1 LREFLSSILII
12 GLCASGLGV
21 NAKEITP
28 GRARLTQFLSELTS
42 MRGHFQ
48 QQLFDEY
55 GALMESAEGDVIISK
70 PGKFRW
76 EYQHPYSQVIVT
88 NGATIWIYDADLEQV
103 SVNPFTQ
110 DGTHSPAAL
119 LSGDI
124 DIEQYFTSIETAGE
138 DDIIWVSLTPRDA
151 SATYSG
157 VDLGFTPLGLSAMKL
172 RDNLN
177 QLTSIAFSEI
187 ERNAEVADAEFEF
200 VPPAGVDVI
209 SGTGD

>member
-1 LREFLSSILII
+1 MREFLSSIVVI
-12 GLCASGLGV
+12 GLCVSGFSV
-21 NAKEITP
+21 NAEQATA
-28 GRARLTQFLSELTS
+28 GRARLTNFLSELTTL
-42 MRGHFQ
+42 RGHFQ

-55 GALMESAEGDVIISK
+55 GELMESAEGDVIISK

-76 EYQHPYSQVIVT
+76 EYQQPYHQIIVT

-103 SVNPFTQ
+103 SVNPFTN
-110 DGTHSPAAL
+110 DGGSSPAAL
-119 LSGDI
+119 LSGDL
-124 DIEQYFTSIETAGE
+124 DIEQHFTSVDSAGE
-138 DDIIWVSLTPRDA
+138 GDIIWVSLTPRDA
-151 SATYSG
+151 GATYHG
-157 VDLGFTPLGLSAMKL
+157 IDLGLTSTGLSGMKL

-187 ERNAEVADAEFEF
+187 ERNSDVADTEFEF

>member
-1 LREFLSSILII
+1 LRKSLSPIVLI
-12 GLCASGLGV
+12 GLCLLGFGV
-21 NAKEITP
+21 DAEDLTP
-28 GRARLTQFLSELTS
+28 GRARLDHFLSELTTL
-42 MRGHFQ
+42 RGHFQ

-55 GALMESAEGDVIISK
+55 GALMESSEGDVIISK

-76 EYQHPYSQVIVT
+76 EYLQPYRQIIVT

-103 SVNPFTQ
+103 SVNPFAK
-110 DGTHSPAAL
+110 DGDTSPAAL

-124 DIEQYFTSIETAGE
+124 DIEQNFTSIERAGE

-151 SATYSG
+151 SATYNG
-157 VDLGFTPLGLSAMKL
+157 IDLGLSPAGLAGMKL

-187 ERNAEVADAEFEF
+187 ERNADVIDAEFEF